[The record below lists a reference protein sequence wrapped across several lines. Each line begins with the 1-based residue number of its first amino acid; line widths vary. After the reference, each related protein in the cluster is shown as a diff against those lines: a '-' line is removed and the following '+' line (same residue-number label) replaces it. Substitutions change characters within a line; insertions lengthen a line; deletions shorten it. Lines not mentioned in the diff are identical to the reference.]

1 MTCVLYILCFKFLEF
16 NKYCVLLF
24 LHYPTIKCN
33 TFLWH
38 LRCSSHLFL
47 VWCKIL
53 QILAEVFLQQFQA
66 SHPLMRDK
74 RLGPGRGFGQQQGIH
89 NTHLVSQLAIV
100 ISMLTTSL
108 FPFCRNRYVFISW
121 LCKMFS
127 NFYFKTPRVGK
138 VRIMVADGAVS
149 GGSKFRTD
157 N

>member
-1 MTCVLYILCFKFLEF
+1 MTCVLYILFFKFLEF

-89 NTHLVSQLAIV
+89 IWSPSLLLLFLCWRPLFFHSVETDTFSFLDYVKCSAI
-100 ISMLTTSL
+100 
-108 FPFCRNRYVFISW
+108 FI
-121 LCKMFS
+121 LKLHGLG
-127 NFYFKTPRVGK
+127 RL
-138 VRIMVADGAVS
+138 R
-149 GGSKFRTD
+149 
-157 N
+157 